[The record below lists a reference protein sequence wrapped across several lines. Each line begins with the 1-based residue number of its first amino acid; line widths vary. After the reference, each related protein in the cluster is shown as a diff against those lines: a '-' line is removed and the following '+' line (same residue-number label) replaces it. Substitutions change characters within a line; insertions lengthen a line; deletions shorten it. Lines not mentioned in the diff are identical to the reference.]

1 MSWAAIPKNWARFCQ
16 GAPALVDEPQVGL
29 VHQGGGLEG
38 VARVLP
44 LQIALGLAVQL
55 LVNDG
60 DELVQ
65 RGRVA
70 AAPRLEQTGHALIGG
85 CHSCRLAGR
94 NVLGKVG
101 A

>member
-29 VHQGGGLEG
+29 VHQGGGLE
-38 VARVLP
+38 RVPRLFP
-44 LQIALGLAVQL
+44 PEIALGLPAQL
-55 LVNDG
+55 VVDDG
-60 DELVQ
+60 HEPVE
-65 RGRVA
+65 RGLVA